1 MGEYDY
7 SADGFTAMSETS
19 NFVKPDS
26 DGLLSTPLNV
36 VFDKAKI

>member
-19 NFVKPDS
+19 NLVKPDS
-26 DGLLSTPLNV
+26 EGLFSTPLNV
-36 VFDKAKI
+36 ALNKVKI